1 MDRKVLVL
9 PLRAARIPV
18 GTTSYYNFASRAVA
32 SFFFSERDGERPAG

>member
-1 MDRKVLVL
+1 MDRKGLVL

-18 GTTSYYNFASRAVA
+18 GTTSYYNFASMAVA